1 MKQNDRT
8 YIDKAMFI
16 KADKLYNECGTLDGV
31 AKTLKTKEYWTNAE
45 INQAIYRLKKVHNL
59 PE

>member
-1 MKQNDRT
+1 
-8 YIDKAMFI
+8 MFI